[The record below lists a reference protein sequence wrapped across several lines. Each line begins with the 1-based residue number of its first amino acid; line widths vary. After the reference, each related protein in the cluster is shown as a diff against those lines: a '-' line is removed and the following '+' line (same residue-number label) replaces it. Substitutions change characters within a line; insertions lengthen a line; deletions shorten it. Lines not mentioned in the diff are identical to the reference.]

1 MRHRDARTRLTQ
13 KPAHA
18 RMLKRNLLTSILL
31 YESVRTTKTRAKA
44 VQPMVDRLITVA
56 KKNPPHIAIRHINRF
71 VTDKNASRKIMEV
84 FKDRYAQRTSGLT
97 RIVPAGVRDG
107 DGALLVDF
115 SLVDFE
121 KPAPEA
127 PAKKVKDVKQV
138 EKKVVK
144 QKLAKKAEE
153 AKETEEKSSDSS
165 DSSASSEASKFLK
178 AKKETKKAPAAKKAT
193 PKKK

>member
-1 MRHRDARTRLTQ
+1 
-13 KPAHA
+13 
-18 RMLKRNLLTSILL
+18 
-31 YESVRTTKTRAKA
+31 
-44 VQPMVDRLITVA
+44 MVDRLITVA

-97 RIVPAGVRDG
+97 RIIPAGVRDG

-121 KPAPEA
+121 KSAPEI
-127 PAKKVKDVKQV
+127 PAKEVKDVKQV
-138 EKKVVK
+138 DKKKEVK
-144 QKLAKKAEE
+144 QKSKKETEE
-153 AKETEEKSSDSS
+153 AKEAEEKSSDSS
-165 DSSASSEASKFLK
+165 ASSASSDSSVNKKKTK
-178 AKKETKKAPAAKKAT
+178 AKKESTKKAT